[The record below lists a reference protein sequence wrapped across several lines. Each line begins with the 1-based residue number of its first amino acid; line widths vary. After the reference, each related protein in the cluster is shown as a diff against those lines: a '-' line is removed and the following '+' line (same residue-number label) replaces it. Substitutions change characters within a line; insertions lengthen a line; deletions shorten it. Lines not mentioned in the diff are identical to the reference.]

1 VFKKVTELVMDFAAS
16 T

>member
-1 VFKKVTELVMDFAAS
+1 VFKLVTELVMDFAAS